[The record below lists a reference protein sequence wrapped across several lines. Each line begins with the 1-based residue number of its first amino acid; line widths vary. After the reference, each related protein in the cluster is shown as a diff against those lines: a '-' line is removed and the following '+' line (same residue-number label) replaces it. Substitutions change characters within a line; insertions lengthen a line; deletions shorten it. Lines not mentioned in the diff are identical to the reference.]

1 MRCNLQHLTDYDLD
15 KLRVTEGEAA
25 ESSIE
30 LPLAEVL
37 RHLCFSMTRVLLD
50 LHTLQPQHFV
60 DQDFDKL
67 RCPESGKGTHPYVT
81 SWEAFVELPLLS
93 PRGSVVFVRI

>member
-1 MRCNLQHLTDYDLD
+1 MRHNLQHLTNYDLD

-25 ESSIE
+25 ESFIE

-37 RHLCFSMTRVLLD
+37 RHLCFSLTRVLLD
-50 LHTLQPQHFV
+50 LYTLQPQHLA

-67 RCPESGKGTHPYVT
+67 RVSDSGRGTQ
-81 SWEAFVELPLLS
+81 
-93 PRGSVVFVRI
+93 